1 MDVQSA
7 FAPAASAPVTHRFAI
22 RTGNGGGAQ
31 PDRAE
36 FSDIEITPRRSLPA
50 VMELQLDIDQTT
62 RTVIGR
68 IVNPQTGELVKQIP
82 TEEMVHLMARNAD
95 LLGTLLNKKA

>member
-1 MDVQSA
+1 MDLQSA
-7 FAPAASAPVTHRFAI
+7 SAPAASAPVTHRFAI
-22 RTGNGGGAQ
+22 HTGNGGGAQ

-36 FSDIEITPRRSLPA
+36 FSDIEITPSRSLPA
-50 VMELQLDIDQTT
+50 VMELRLDIDQTT

-68 IVNPQTGELVKQIP
+68 IVNPLTGELIKQIP
-82 TEEMVHLMARNAD
+82 TEEMIRLMARNAD

>member
-7 FAPAASAPVTHRFAI
+7 SAPAASAPVTYRSDF
-22 RTGNGGGAQ
+22 RTGNGGGAK
-31 PDRAE
+31 PDRAR
-36 FSDIEITPRRSLPA
+36 FTDIELVPSRPLPA

-82 TEEMVHLMARNAD
+82 TEEMMHLMARNAD